1 MRTLLRHT
9 RTSLYFQGPDRWIDN
24 PEHAYDFRFTERA
37 LQYVATWDLTEVELA
52 FAFEEDAQLVTT
64 KLATTSAPAVPQPQY
79 EAASANVG

>member
-9 RTSLYFQGPDRWIDN
+9 RTRLYFQGPDRWTDN

-52 FAFEEDAQLVTT
+52 FVFEDAQLV
-64 KLATTSAPAVPQPQY
+64 ATSSPAEAQPQY
-79 EAASANVG
+79 AGASAATVG

>member
-9 RTSLYFQGPDRWIDN
+9 RTRLYFQGPDRWTDN

-52 FAFEEDAQLVTT
+52 FVFEDAQLVTT
-64 KLATTSAPAVPQPQY
+64 NSPAATQPQFA
-79 EAASANVG
+79 AAS